1 MFFRILGEH
10 IRLKLIT
17 EEKGRRKG
25 EGRRKRKQKDLETV
39 NEVRMRWETLGS

>member
-1 MFFRILGEH
+1 MFFRILGEY
-10 IRLKLIT
+10 IRLKLIA

-25 EGRRKRKQKDLETV
+25 EGGGKESRRNLETV